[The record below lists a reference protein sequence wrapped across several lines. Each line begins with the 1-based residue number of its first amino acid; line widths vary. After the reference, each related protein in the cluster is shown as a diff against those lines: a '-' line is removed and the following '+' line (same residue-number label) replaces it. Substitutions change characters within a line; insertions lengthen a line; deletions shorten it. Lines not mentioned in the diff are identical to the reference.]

1 MTAWQKEQLG
11 VKCIYCWR
19 EAFCTTVTWN
29 REVADCDLRCALWSS
44 QSCRRGCQLCSPQ
57 NWHTT
62 FVTAWVRHG
71 ESTATAACCYSCL
84 LCTSREKSWPFPLTW
99 KLGFLLV
106 QWTLP
111 EKMLRNCIFPIFFL
125 LGGKKTTLVVE
136 FWHLILLL
144 SESSHD
150 CSL

>member
-29 REVADCDLRCALWSS
+29 QEVADCDLHCASRSS

-62 FVTAWVRHG
+62 FITAWLGHG
-71 ESTATAACCYSCL
+71 ERTAIAACCYSCFPRV
-84 LCTSREKSWPFPLTW
+84 SREKSWPFPLVR
-99 KLGFLLV
+99 KLGFPLV
-106 QWTLP
+106 QWTSP
-111 EKMLRNCIFPIFFL
+111 ENLLRSCIFKPFCML
-125 LGGKKTTLVVE
+125 KDKKKKKSKTEILVVG
-136 FWHLILLL
+136 FWH
-144 SESSHD
+144 
-150 CSL
+150 